1 MSRPSYVEE
10 KARIEVESELLNL
23 ASSYTG
29 FGVNRRWVA
38 KHILHKTDSEIEK
51 MFEIDP
57 TAPQQGGEGA
67 MGGGMPMG
75 GDLGSA
81 MGGGGM
87 EAPPEMPQQG
97 QEMAPEVQGGQQGME
112 QVGGVPLLQNR
123 RHLGDLLIETE
134 NIICEVKRYS
144 RELLSLQESIR
155 KEGLVGLT
163 DSSRCTVSL
172 TEKKIAKLTEP
183 EEIFK

>member
-1 MSRPSYVEE
+1 
-10 KARIEVESELLNL
+10 
-23 ASSYTG
+23 
-29 FGVNRRWVA
+29 
-38 KHILHKTDSEIEK
+38 
-51 MFEIDP
+51 
-57 TAPQQGGEGA
+57 

-81 MGGGGM
+81 MGGGM

-97 QEMAPEVQGGQQGME
+97 QEMAPEAQGGQQGME
-112 QVGGVPLLQNR
+112 QVGGVPLVQNR